1 MGSSSDEIAR
11 EIAGTREDIEER
23 IVTLRQRSREVVRR
37 SRRALLIGAGVG
49 AGAAVLVVGGVVI
62 WRMTRPTSMRERV
75 ERVIPP
81 TIWERARHVV
91 ESVELGLRRSVPPVR
106 LYVGD
111 RQVGEE
117 AATTRWEKIGL
128 RFAQAAG
135 SAVGAALIARLMGRI
150 KSGGPR

>member
-1 MGSSSDEIAR
+1 
-11 EIAGTREDIEER
+11 
-23 IVTLRQRSREVVRR
+23 
-37 SRRALLIGAGVG
+37 RALLIGAGVG
-49 AGAAVLVVGGVVI
+49 AGAAVLVVGGVVV

-135 SAVGAALIARLMGRI
+135 SAVGAALIARLMGRLKARAGHSRQI
-150 KSGGPR
+150 GHCRVDRTRADGVDADAERAALHRQRLSQPGQA